1 MKHRFLLVNDT
12 EGIKSAC
19 LVLRLMKFSTGLFY
33 FSWYRHFV
41 SICNRNVYVS
51 SINLYV
57 NRIAGYMLSCW
68 CEIASP
74 CSSNLS
80 LHHQLCYLWR
90 QSPAITVKSKIY
102 SLAFKVSVLGNLT
115 QKIQHCERA
124 EGSCRTTEI
133 SSINWISES
142 SLTSLISALWLL
154 CCINIIA
161 NTHWRLILITIPTIV
176 GLVRS

>member
-33 FSWYRHFV
+33 FSWYHHFV

-80 LHHQLCYLWR
+80 LHQLLCHMWR
-90 QSPAITVKSKIY
+90 QSPAIYNHTIQILQLNLPKCLWKSDAQNSMHAVKRTKEGKTELDFSSKNNILQKKFREQFWPVLLESISMFIAPI
-102 SLAFKVSVLGNLT
+102 SL
-115 QKIQHCERA
+115 
-124 EGSCRTTEI
+124 
-133 SSINWISES
+133 
-142 SLTSLISALWLL
+142 
-154 CCINIIA
+154 
-161 NTHWRLILITIPTIV
+161 
-176 GLVRS
+176 